1 MDANEAKKR
10 YSRYNKR
17 VKEYMGFVI
26 DELFDKYLDIQESF
40 VISLDLLAVNI
51 EIFYDSL
58 KEIREAGVTAN
69 DQYRGPKKNAAIG
82 TLFNAQDHVVKILN
96 QFGFNPL
103 AKSKLK
109 EKLDDVNDIKMLTA
123 ITNC

>member
-69 DQYRGPKKNAAIG
+69 DQRTEEECGDRYVIQCAR
-82 TLFNAQDHVVKILN
+82 
-96 QFGFNPL
+96 
-103 AKSKLK
+103 SRS
-109 EKLDDVNDIKMLTA
+109 
-123 ITNC
+123 